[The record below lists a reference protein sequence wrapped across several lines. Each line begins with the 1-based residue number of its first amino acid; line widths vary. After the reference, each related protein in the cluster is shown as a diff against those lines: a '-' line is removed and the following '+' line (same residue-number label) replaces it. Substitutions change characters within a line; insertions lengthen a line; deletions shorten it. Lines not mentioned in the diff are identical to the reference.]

1 MAWANPGAKAT
12 QPTVSASRRLRDRL
26 PNRGDPHHA
35 WPRSECASG
44 VEVQIA
50 KWQKPRNLSR
60 KPQLTDRSTNPPWR
74 SVPLALGSW
83 LRARWTAPKPQG
95 THAPRSR
102 GPTTSILNFFPLP
115 FRVSYQLLRPPPP
128 LPQTRREQQ
137 RIRWEIRAEF
147 RCGTGNP
154 SSFLPREATRGR
166 APRSGHKSE
175 TFLKR

>member
-1 MAWANPGAKAT
+1 MLRQEANVPAHRG
-12 QPTVSASRRLRDRL
+12 QSLRIF
-26 PNRGDPHHA
+26 PAN
-35 WPRSECASG
+35 
-44 VEVQIA
+44 
-50 KWQKPRNLSR
+50 
-60 KPQLTDRSTNPPWR
+60 PQLTEAPTPPSSPPSPWL
-74 SVPLALGSW
+74 SVPLGSW

-166 APRSGHKSE
+166 APRLVSPAHLVSPSFINSNLRFRFVLQFRGVSSPAPS
-175 TFLKR
+175 